1 MILFKNSMTAG
12 KRERKSRTMQV
23 HIDELPKRFT
33 PKYSTPRDQEKYIK
47 NVEAVCR
54 KSMEY
59 KAYIQFLR
67 QNLDMNQCTVLKNV
81 ISKSGK
87 HYRIEIHH
95 EPFTLFDIVQT
106 VIQKRLDLRESISEL
121 KVADEVMG
129 LHYDGKV
136 GLIPLTVTMHEL
148 VHNGR
153 IFIPLQYV
161 YQDYSGF
168 YQEYQQY
175 IEDNPILK
183 DKIEAKVNL
192 SMRTE
197 DIVSDAL
204 NVEFVCLDVDGFQ
217 FPEIPP
223 EWKNALS
230 DNPGNLQES
239 PEAESVSPATCDDIT
254 PRANLN
260 YETA

>member
-1 MILFKNSMTAG
+1 MILFKNSMAVG

-23 HIDELPKRFT
+23 HIDEPPKRFT

-47 NVEAVCR
+47 TVENVCR

-59 KAYIQFLR
+59 KNYIQFLR
-67 QNLDMNQCTVLKNV
+67 QNMDMNQCTVLKNV

-106 VIQKRLDLRESISEL
+106 VIQKRLDLGESISEL
-121 KVADEVMG
+121 AIADEVMG
-129 LHYDGKV
+129 LHYEGKV

-168 YQEYQQY
+168 YQRYQRY

-192 SMRTE
+192 SMKTE

-217 FPEIPP
+217 FPEIPE

-230 DNPGNLQES
+230 DNPNSFNET
-239 PEAESVSPATCDDIT
+239 PEAANAPIIECDDTT

>member
-1 MILFKNSMTAG
+1 MILFKNTMAVG
-12 KRERKSRTMQV
+12 KRERKSRNLQV
-23 HIDELPKRFT
+23 HIDELPTRFS

-59 KAYIQFLR
+59 KHYIQFLR
-67 QNLDMNQCTVLKNV
+67 ENMDMNQCTILKNV

-106 VIQKRLDLRESISEL
+106 VIQKRLDLDESIGEL
-121 KVADEVMG
+121 AVADEVMQ
-129 LHYDGKV
+129 LHYEGKV

-168 YQEYQQY
+168 YQRYQKY
-175 IEDNPILK
+175 IEENPILK

-192 SMRTE
+192 SMRTD
-197 DIVSDAL
+197 DIISDAL
-204 NVEFVCLDVDGFQ
+204 DVEFVCLDVDGFQ

-230 DNPGNLQES
+230 DHPEVYQDN
-239 PEAESVSPATCDDIT
+239 PEAVSKQNVEDDDTT